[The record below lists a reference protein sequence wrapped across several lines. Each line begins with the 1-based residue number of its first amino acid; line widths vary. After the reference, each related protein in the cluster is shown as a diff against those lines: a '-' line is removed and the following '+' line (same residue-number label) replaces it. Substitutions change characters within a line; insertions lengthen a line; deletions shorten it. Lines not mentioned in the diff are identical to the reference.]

1 MPFFKHTDH
10 LKGSAVQVVPIIL
23 CWMLISPVFWGQT
36 EGVGGE
42 GGEGGEG
49 GVEVVHYEADDIYFS
64 VDSGLG
70 FLTGQAKV
78 VSGSMELTA
87 HRIVLRLDDNEVCA
101 FGTKDSLGQ
110 WVGRPQFKD
119 GAQAF
124 TQDELCYNFDTG
136 KGLSRHAVTQ
146 ENEIVFHASRAKRQP
161 DETVHVRGGK
171 FTTCDADN
179 PHFHFHLTKAI
190 MVPNDRVVSGPLYL
204 KFRKIP
210 TPLMLP
216 FGWFPLSQEKESQ
229 GVLLPSYGDGGELG
243 FFLKDLGYYQPLGE
257 HWDAKLLTDI
267 YTGGSWAARIAS
279 NYNYRYRNSG
289 AFSLSFQRQRQGF
302 KGTPGFGL
310 ANNFFVRWNHSQD
323 PRARPN
329 SRFNASVNFGSS
341 GNFQQNLNSSQE
353 EYLSNTFQSSL
364 QWTANVPRT
373 PFSTNISARHNQNSL
388 TGNVSVTVPSL
399 SLNMQRTSLAKLV
412 GLTAGRSSL
421 LDGVAVT
428 YSSQME
434 NTLQGPD
441 SLFGAQDWR
450 NLKIR
455 NGLKHNV
462 KLSSSSSIGFVSL
475 APSFTYDQYD
485 SFQRL
490 DVTEVPVGADSVA
503 LVTDTLGG
511 YQSTNEWR
519 LGVSASTRFY
529 GLFNLPGK
537 GRVKAIRHVLSP
549 NVGFSYQPERLRDQ
563 TLVTANDEVNWNP
576 YALGRY
582 VPTDRREAGS
592 LNFSLG
598 QNLEAKVA
606 DRETGELKKVK
617 ILDNLSTSGNYNF
630 IADSLQLSDLQTRA
644 FTSLFN
650 RVNVNLNATHTAY
663 ARDSVTGGTVNRFLA
678 TEGGGLVRLRRLTG
692 AVGTR
697 INAAQGAA
705 NPWNMRLDYNVNL
718 RRNWAPELG
727 RDTSAVTHAVSA
739 RGGFSV
745 EQKFKVDVTSGY
757 DLARREFTPTNLNFY
772 LDLHCWEFTFN
783 WIPFGV
789 RRSFSL
795 RLNVKSALLRDLKLE
810 ARGSQ
815 GQFLF

>member
-1 MPFFKHTDH
+1 MDV
-10 LKGSAVQVVPIIL
+10 VQ
-23 CWMLISPVFWGQT
+23 
-36 EGVGGE
+36 
-42 GGEGGEG
+42 
-49 GVEVVHYEADDIYFS
+49 YEADNIYFS

-70 FLTGQAKV
+70 FLTGNAKV

-101 FGTKDSLGQ
+101 FGARDSVGD

-119 GAQAF
+119 GDQAF
-124 TQDELCYNFDTG
+124 SQDELCYNFETG

-146 ENEIVFHASRAKRQP
+146 ENDIVFHADRAKRQP
-161 DETVHVRGGK
+161 DETVHVRNGK
-171 FTTCDADN
+171 FTTCNAEN

-204 KFRKIP
+204 KFRKVP

-216 FGWFPLSQEKESQ
+216 FGWFPLNQEKESQ
-229 GVLLPSYGDGGELG
+229 GVLLPSYGDGGDLG
-243 FFLKDLGYYQPLGE
+243 FFLKDMGYYLPLGD

-267 YTGGSWAARIAS
+267 YTGGSWAARIGS
-279 NYNYRYRNSG
+279 NYNYRYKNSG
-289 AFSLSFQRQRQGF
+289 SFSLSFQRQREGF

-310 ANNFFVRWNHSQD
+310 SNNFFVRWNHGQD

-329 SRFNASVNFGSS
+329 SRFNASLNFGSS

-388 TGNVSVTVPSL
+388 TGNVSLTLPSM
-399 SLNMQRTSLAKLV
+399 SLNMQRTSLARLL
-412 GLTAGRSSL
+412 GMTAGKSAL

-434 NTLQGPD
+434 NTIQGPD
-441 SLFGAQDWR
+441 SLFGALDL
-450 NLKIR
+450 NALDVR

-462 KLSSSSSIGFVSL
+462 KLSSSSSVGFVSISPTF
-475 APSFTYDQYD
+475 AYDQYD
-485 SFQRL
+485 SFEGL
-490 DVTEVPVGADSVA
+490 DVSEVQVTPDSVA
-503 LVTDTLGG
+503 LVTDTLKGF
-511 YQSTNEWR
+511 QTTNEWR

-529 GLFNLPGK
+529 GMFNVPGN
-537 GRVKAIRHVLSP
+537 GRVKALRHVLSP
-549 NVGFSYQPERLRDQ
+549 NVGLSYNPERLRGQSLAVAD
-563 TLVTANDEVNWNP
+563 DEVNWNP

-582 VPTDRREAGS
+582 VPVDRREAGA

-598 QNLEAKVA
+598 QNIEAKVE
-606 DRETGELKKVK
+606 DRETGELRKVK
-617 ILDNLSTSGNYNF
+617 ILDNLSTSGSYNF
-630 IADSLQLSDLQTRA
+630 IADSLQLSDFQTRA

-663 ARDSVTGGTVNRFLA
+663 ARDSLTGNAVNEFLA
-678 TEGGGLVRLRRLTG
+678 SSGGGLVRLKRLTG
-692 AVGTR
+692 ALGTTL
-697 INAAQGAA
+697 NSSQDAAA
-705 NPWNMRLDYNVNL
+705 PWNLRLDYNVNL
-718 RRNWAPELG
+718 IRRWAPELA
-727 RDTSAVTHAVSA
+727 RDTSAVTHALSA
-739 RGGFSV
+739 RGGINFD
-745 EQKFKVDVTSGY
+745 QKFKIDVTSGY
-757 DLARREFTPTNLNFY
+757 DLAQREFTPTNLNFY
-772 LDLHCWEFTFN
+772 VDLHCWEFSFN